1 MRLLGHEHISR
12 SDTGALDL
20 PDIWW
25 PVLGSLL
32 AAPGWKLTRGVLAGR
47 LWPDKDE
54 HSARHCLAT
63 ALWRIKSRLPRDERL
78 VSLDGES
85 IRLSLSHFDFVDML
99 VFERRAQSALRHP
112 DFLSCGG
119 QRQRLARALG
129 HYTGS
134 FLAWRDQESIVF
146 ERERLRTLYLDALFA
161 LAHAETK
168 AQNWNAARA
177 SAQALCAIEPLREDA
192 QRLLMT
198 AHVRCGSRALALSPY
213 RSLVALLERELDIAP
228 MAETQRLAATIS
240 GRAVVP
246 RGGADASAATR
257 SAGRCSRY
265 ATISSSRSNCSNPL
279 SLLTN
284 FLPII
289 RTSEALVIHR

>member
-1 MRLLGHEHISR
+1 MATWIMRLLGHEHMSR

-32 AAPGWKLTRGVLAGR
+32 AAPRWKLTRGVLAGR

-63 ALWRIKSRLPRDERL
+63 ALWRIKSRLPRNQKL

-85 IRLSLSHFDFVDML
+85 VRLSLGRFDFVDML
-99 VFERRAQSALRHP
+99 AFERRAQSALRHP
-112 DFLSCGG
+112 DILACAG
-119 QRQRLARALG
+119 QRHKLARALR
-129 HYTGS
+129 HYAGS
-134 FLAWRDQESIVF
+134 FLASRDHETIVF

-161 LAHAETK
+161 LAQAETR
-168 AQNWNAARA
+168 AQNWNAART

-198 AHVRCGSRALALSPY
+198 AHVRCGSRALALSQY
-213 RSLVALLERELDIAP
+213 RSLVTLLERELDIAP
-228 MAETQRLAATIS
+228 MAETQRLAAAI
-240 GRAVVP
+240 
-246 RGGADASAATR
+246 GGGPPAASAQADASSGDPHRGTMLQIRDNLER
-257 SAGRCSRY
+257 SLALLESALSPGD
-265 ATISSSRSNCSNPL
+265 SSPHYSY
-279 SLLTN
+279 
-284 FLPII
+284 
-289 RTSEALVIHR
+289 E

>member
-32 AAPGWKLTRGVLAGR
+32 AAPRWKLTRGVLAGR

-63 ALWRIKSRLPRDERL
+63 ALWRIKSRLPRDQKL

-85 IRLSLSHFDFVDML
+85 VRLSLGRFDFVDML
-99 VFERRAQSALRHP
+99 AFERRAQSALRHP
-112 DFLSCGG
+112 DILACAG
-119 QRQRLARALG
+119 QRHKLARALR

-134 FLAWRDQESIVF
+134 FLASRDHETIVF

-161 LAHAETK
+161 LAQAETR

-198 AHVRCGSRALALSPY
+198 AHVRCGSRALALSQY
-213 RSLVALLERELDIAP
+213 RSLATLLERELDIAP
-228 MAETQRLAATIS
+228 MAETQRLAAAI
-240 GRAVVP
+240 
-246 RGGADASAATR
+246 GGGEPAASAQADASSGDPHRGTMLQIRDNLER
-257 SAGRCSRY
+257 S
-265 ATISSSRSNCSNPL
+265 L
-279 SLLTN
+279 
-284 FLPII
+284 
-289 RTSEALVIHR
+289 ALVESALSPGDSSPHYSYE

>member
-1 MRLLGHEHISR
+1 MATWIMRLLGHEHICR

-32 AAPGWKLTRGVLAGR
+32 AAPRWKLTRGVLAGR

-63 ALWRIKSRLPRDERL
+63 ALWRIKSRLPRDQKL

-85 IRLSLSHFDFVDML
+85 IRLALGRFDFVDML
-99 VFERRAQSALRHP
+99 AFERRAQSALRHP
-112 DFLSCGG
+112 GILACAG
-119 QRQRLARALG
+119 QRHKLARTLR

-134 FLAWRDQESIVF
+134 FLASRDHETIVF

-161 LAHAETK
+161 LAQAETR
-168 AQNWNAARA
+168 AQNWNAART

-198 AHVRCGSRALALSPY
+198 AHVRCGSRALALSQY
-213 RSLVALLERELDIAP
+213 RSLVTLLERELDIAP
-228 MAETQRLAATIS
+228 MVETQRLAAAI
-240 GRAVVP
+240 
-246 RGGADASAATR
+246 GGGPAAANAQADACSDNPHRGTMLEIRDNLERSLALLESAL
-257 SAGRCSRY
+257 SPGD
-265 ATISSSRSNCSNPL
+265 SSPHYSY
-279 SLLTN
+279 
-284 FLPII
+284 
-289 RTSEALVIHR
+289 E